1 MRGRIVETVVSGV
14 FAGLYFGLFAQP
26 LSFWTVDRLTTALSL
41 GIGPALAVV
50 WIGAEV
56 VFFLVPFVVI
66 GVWASRSK
74 RDGLLPAL
82 AALAVF
88 WLPVLVSAMSALAF
102 GVPGP
107 GFGGIGG
114 AVVTWLALAADIA
127 ASAIGLV
134 LVFFVGRRGWT
145 PRQTIAAH

>member
-1 MRGRIVETVVSGV
+1 MRNRIVETVVAGV
-14 FAGLYFGLFAQP
+14 FAALYYGVCAQP

-41 GIGPALAVV
+41 GIGPGLAVV

-56 VFFLVPFVVI
+56 LFFLVPFIAI

-74 RDGLLPAL
+74 RDGLIPAL
-82 AALAVF
+82 AALAAF
-88 WLPVLVSAMSALAF
+88 WLPVLMSAMSALAF

-107 GFGGIGG
+107 AFGGIGG
-114 AVVTWLALAADIA
+114 AVVTWLAFAADIA
-127 ASAIGLV
+127 ASAIGLA

-145 PRQTIAAH
+145 PLHPAAAQ